1 MDPRELETFFVRAHD
16 RQLDDVPD
24 TRCFRRFDGV
34 DFELRLVQRVRPEQ
48 ERLVAALERR
58 PQRFR
63 ALVVDGG
70 RFDSSR
76 TRVVRFRFREI
87 GRAERCAGRCQLSDD
102 VAADVSACSGDADHV
117 EPGKGELRFGDGC
130 SPVLGWCAGCDGH
143 AAAPSVLCRF
153 PAQVCR

>member
-1 MDPRELETFFVRAHD
+1 MKLFGRRNVQARPLDSSALSPARWIRELETFFVRAHD

-34 DFELRLVQRVRPEQ
+34 DFELRLVQHVRPEQ

-76 TRVVRFRFREI
+76 TASFAFASE
-87 GRAERCAGRCQLSDD
+87 
-102 VAADVSACSGDADHV
+102 
-117 EPGKGELRFGDGC
+117 K
-130 SPVLGWCAGCDGH
+130 
-143 AAAPSVLCRF
+143 
-153 PAQVCR
+153 